1 MSNFGALFPNRTKMK
16 KRRKTVRLVM
26 TAALLSTLSGLTA
39 SCGSQAAALEAKVKE
54 NESLIQELARE
65 AANSRKAVE
74 TMEASL
80 AQAEKELE
88 EWNAGREDR
97 IRRIRQRRGL
107 NDTPELRRQE
117 EEVEERPVLKK

>member
-1 MSNFGALFPNRTKMK
+1 M
-16 KRRKTVRLVM
+16 
-26 TAALLSTLSGLTA
+26 
-39 SCGSQAAALEAKVKE
+39 KE